1 MKAMRVLT
9 NGRNTPHPTI
19 TTPMLVQGQCGI
31 NYTRQAERSAK
42 PAETILKTSLLV
54 HTLPDPLVA
63 HVL

>member
-1 MKAMRVLT
+1 
-9 NGRNTPHPTI
+9 
-19 TTPMLVQGQCGI
+19 MLVQGQCGI